1 MDSGIGGDGRAG
13 DGRDRGP
20 ATAAKG
26 KTKAPKLTGSITVS
40 AAASLTEAFT
50 KMGTDFQKVNKGT
63 TVTFNFAASSTLAT
77 QIQGGAPADVF
88 ASADGTNMQKLISSG
103 QVTADPIDFASNVLT
118 IVVKPGNPKNV
129 KSLADLANLDVVA
142 LCAPTVPCG
151 KYAAQAFSNLGVTI
165 PPEKTTLGA
174 DVKATLAAVA
184 TGDADAGVV
193 YVTDAK
199 SAGKTVQASQ
209 DPGIAERA
217 RGVPDRVDRGDAE
230 RVPRQRLDQVR
241 DIGARTEDTE
251 VVRIPASSAGR
262 VSRGRRGVPLLAVAL
277 AVVATAFFVLPLVGL
292 LQRAPWSS
300 LWDDLTTPQAKEAIR
315 LSVVCSLWSTA
326 LCVVFGVP
334 LAWVLARTRFPG
346 RSLVRALVVLPM
358 VLPPVVGGVALL
370 FTFQRN
376 GGLLGEWLYDW
387 FGLQF
392 TFSTSGAV
400 LAETFVAMPFLVIT
414 VEAGLR
420 TMDQRYEDAAASLG
434 AGRWTVFRRVTLP
447 MIAPALYAGT
457 ALAWAR
463 GARRVR
469 RHDHVR
475 REHPGAHPNRAARRL
490 PAPRDATRAL
500 RSRSSLVLLA
510 VSIVVLV
517 ALRDHWF
524 GGLRDARS

>member
-1 MDSGIGGDGRAG
+1 M
-13 DGRDRGP
+13 
-20 ATAAKG
+20 
-26 KTKAPKLTGSITVS
+26 
-40 AAASLTEAFT
+40 
-50 KMGTDFQKVNKGT
+50 
-63 TVTFNFAASSTLAT
+63 
-77 QIQGGAPADVF
+77 
-88 ASADGTNMQKLISSG
+88 
-103 QVTADPIDFASNVLT
+103 
-118 IVVKPGNPKNV
+118 
-129 KSLADLANLDVVA
+129 
-142 LCAPTVPCG
+142 
-151 KYAAQAFSNLGVTI
+151 
-165 PPEKTTLGA
+165 
-174 DVKATLAAVA
+174 
-184 TGDADAGVV
+184 
-193 YVTDAK
+193 
-199 SAGKTVQASQ
+199 
-209 DPGIAERA
+209 
-217 RGVPDRVDRGDAE
+217 
-230 RVPRQRLDQVR
+230 
-241 DIGARTEDTE
+241 
-251 VVRIPASSAGR
+251 
-262 VSRGRRGVPLLAVAL
+262 SRGRRGVPLFAVAL

-300 LWDDLTTPQAKEAIR
+300 LWEDLTTPQARAAIR
-315 LSVVCSLWSTA
+315 LSVECSLWSTA

-400 LAETFVAMPFLVIT
+400 LAETFVAMPFLIIT

-463 GARRVR
+463 ALGEFGATITFAGNIQGRTQTVPLAVYLFLES
-469 RHDHVR
+469 DQGV
-475 REHPGAHPNRAARRL
+475 AI
-490 PAPRDATRAL
+490 AL
-500 RSRSSLVLLA
+500 SLVLLA